1 MTRHF
6 HQRLF
11 YLLTIG
17 MSAFLIAGC
26 GSSRPQDSKLPLTT
40 PYQAVFLDNG
50 QFFYGKVDQ
59 SLSGFLLLTDIYYIQ
74 GSQDPET
81 KQVKNILIQRGK
93 EWHSPDRMFLNLRHV
108 VAIEPVTSTSEV
120 AQLIEKQQ
128 TNREVK

>member
-1 MTRHF
+1 M
-6 HQRLF
+6 
-11 YLLTIG
+11 I
-17 MSAFLIAGC
+17 
-26 GSSRPQDSKLPLTT
+26 T

-93 EWHSPDRMFLNLRHV
+93 EWHGPDRMFLNLRHV

-120 AQLIEKQQ
+120 ARLIEKQ
-128 TNREVK
+128 TNSEK